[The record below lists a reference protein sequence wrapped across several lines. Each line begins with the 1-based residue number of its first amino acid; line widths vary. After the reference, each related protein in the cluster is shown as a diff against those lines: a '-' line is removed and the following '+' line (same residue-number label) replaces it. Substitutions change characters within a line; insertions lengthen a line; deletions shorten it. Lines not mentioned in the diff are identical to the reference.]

1 MRQRGFNLIETLT
14 ASVILSGAVLAI
26 GSICTK
32 ALVGTRL
39 NAHYEA
45 AASIIDRQLTL
56 IDYTGIDAFIE
67 NGQMEGIVETPEP
80 GYQWQVTT
88 EYEGTDSIYLVT
100 ITVNWLEGTRPY
112 HLTTQTMLNG
122 TSRMT
127 LTTTEDSRS

>member
-1 MRQRGFNLIETLT
+1 MTTKDRTRQRGFNLIETLT
-14 ASVILSGAVLAI
+14 ASVI

-39 NAHYEA
+39 NAHYEV

-67 NGQMEGIVETPEP
+67 AGQMEGFVETLEP

-100 ITVNWLEGTRPY
+100 ITVSWLEGKRPY

-122 TSRMT
+122 TST
-127 LTTTEDSRS
+127 VTIPLTEGSRS